1 MSRRTTDAFE
11 PTTTMYDAA
20 RDSDPLLTRGG
31 RSTTRSTHTLA
42 RVLLACGAA
51 CACAVVATVTNVGAA
66 NWDARGLAR
75 VDDVDATEAYALGDG
90 TKTLSKKFARHVKND
105 ATTAIDSRE
114 GPAMMTRTRDRL
126 EAQLVKVK
134 ATLEDVKAD
143 LAECKARMD
152 ANDDDGDAA
161 LGGFKETYTKAKNA
175 VTDAVSDAK
184 DVKEKLKEVASALEE
199 CKAKLDEKK
208 ADDAAALGKK
218 RGGFKKTFNKAKKAV
233 SKVKVAVV
241 DAKDVVTD
249 PVSDAASDAKDVE
262 AKLEQAS
269 KDLNECTA
277 QLADKD

>member
-1 MSRRTTDAFE
+1 M
-11 PTTTMYDAA
+11 
-20 RDSDPLLTRGG
+20 
-31 RSTTRSTHTLA
+31 TRSTFTLA
-42 RVLLACGAA
+42 HVLLACGAA
-51 CACAVVATVTNVGAA
+51 CACAVFATVTILHASTG
-66 NWDARGLAR
+66 DARGLAL
-75 VDDVDATEAYALGDG
+75 VGDVDASDAYALGF
-90 TKTLSKKFARHVKND
+90 KRPLSKKIAKRQ
-105 ATTAIDSRE
+105 
-114 GPAMMTRTRDRL
+114 L
-126 EAQLVKVK
+126 QAQLEKVK
-134 ATLEDVKAD
+134 STLEDVKAD

-152 ANDDDGDAA
+152 ANDDGDAA
-161 LGGFKETYTKAKNA
+161 LGGFKETYTEAKNA
-175 VTDAVSDAK
+175 VIDAVSDAT
-184 DVKEKLKEVASALEE
+184 DVKERLKEVASALEE